1 MFPRRVCLLLPR
13 DEMGAGAAS
22 LPVLVM
28 AQSTNTN
35 ETRTGAEEHIP
46 PPPPPRKRG
55 LSRRTLLIGL
65 AALIVLAAVI
75 VYYIHFVAPYEST
88 DDAFID
94 GYTTLVSARVP
105 GQVLQLLVRDNQE
118 VRGGQVLIQLD
129 PRDYQTSL
137 AEARAALASAH
148 SEEAQA
154 RAQLEVSQARV
165 VEASATETAAEADA
179 QRADNDL
186 RRYQSV
192 ETRAVAKT
200 ILDQISTQA
209 RSSAAQLRAA
219 RSQLTGARAGVTLS
233 RAAIES
239 AAAAVRVAEAKVK
252 EAELN
257 LSYTT
262 IMAPVDARVTA
273 RTVGPGNYVQPGQGL
288 LALVPKNVWVTAN
301 FKETQLTHM
310 RPGQPVELRLDA
322 YPDHTLKGHV
332 DSLQSGTG
340 ARFSLL
346 PPENAVGN
354 YVKVV
359 QRVPVKIVFDGP
371 LPKGLDIAPGMSVVP
386 RVKVE

>member
-1 MFPRRVCLLLPR
+1 L
-13 DEMGAGAAS
+13 
-22 LPVLVM
+22 VL
-28 AQSTNTN
+28 
-35 ETRTGAEEHIP
+35 
-46 PPPPPRKRG
+46 
-55 LSRRTLLIGL
+55 
-65 AALIVLAAVI
+65 
-75 VYYIHFVAPYEST
+75 YYLEFVAPYEST

-118 VRGGQVLIQLD
+118 VHRGDVLIQLD
-129 PRDYQTSL
+129 PRDYEASL
-137 AEARAALASAH
+137 SEARAALASAR

-154 RAQLEVSQARV
+154 RAQLDVSEARV
-165 VEASATETAAEADA
+165 AEASATESVAEADA
-179 QRADNDL
+179 QRANNDL
-186 RRYQSV
+186 KRYQSV
-192 ETRAVAKT
+192 EKRAISKT
-200 ILDQISTQA
+200 ILDQITTQA
-209 RSSAAQLRAA
+209 RATAAQLRAA
-219 RSQLTGARAGVTLS
+219 RSQLTAARAGATLS

-239 AAAAVRVAEAKVK
+239 AAAAVRVADARVRQ
-252 EAELN
+252 AELN

-262 IMAPVDARVTA
+262 IVAPVDARVTA

-288 LALVPKNVWVTAN
+288 LALVPRYVWVTAN

-310 RPGQPVELRLDA
+310 RPGQPAELRLDA
-322 YPDHTLKGHV
+322 YPNYTLKGHV

-386 RVKVE
+386 RVKVK